1 MKPLRLLALLLASLI
16 SLAACGGGD
25 DEPAGSSTTSAA
37 VGGEHHDGDTTS
49 TAGNS
54 EPGGAGGK
62 EDHGHSAATFPV
74 AEATQVVKI
83 SMRDYAYIDMP
94 ASVTGPRVRI
104 EGKNNGPSAHEMVVL
119 DADGNEVGGVA
130 PFVSGESEDLSI
142 ELTAGTY
149 ELRCRIAI
157 SPTETHSDRGMRVTF
172 AVM

>member
-1 MKPLRLLALLLASLI
+1 MKPVRIIGILLIALLPLT
-16 SLAACGGGD
+16 ACGGGD
-25 DEPAGSSTTSAA
+25 GDDRASTTSSFL
-37 VGGEHHDGDTTS
+37 GDVPTDETTS
-49 TAGNS
+49 TAPEGEEGEEGEGEHS
-54 EPGGAGGK
+54 E
-62 EDHGHSAATFPV
+62 HQHSDDSFPV

-104 EGKNNGPSAHEMVVL
+104 EGKNNGPSAHEMVVF
-119 DADGNEVGGVA
+119 DADGNEVGGVE
-130 PFVSGESEDLSI
+130 PFVSGESKALSI

-157 SPTETHSDRGMRVTF
+157 TPSETHADRGMRVTF

>member
-1 MKPLRLLALLLASLI
+1 MKPLRLLALLLAALL

-25 DEPAGSSTTSAA
+25 DEPAGSSTTSAS
-37 VGGEHHDGDTTS
+37 GDQHHDGDTTS
-49 TAGNS
+49 TAGDG
-54 EPGGAGGK
+54 EEEGAGGE

-104 EGKNNGPSAHEMVVL
+104 EGKNNGPSAHEMVVF

-130 PFVSGESEDLSI
+130 PFVSGESKALSI

-157 SPTETHSDRGMRVTF
+157 SPTETHTDRGMRVTF